1 MHLHQKDYCYKNS
14 DFIFTFLVDSST
26 SSLVEIC
33 NKIKNAVKELERAI
47 VEEEE
52 KNLSEDEQWRRY
64 WRQRELDRIRRQRSL
79 PAGHDLPVLNSSHV
93 AFSNSLRGGR

>member
-1 MHLHQKDYCYKNS
+1 MSS
-14 DFIFTFLVDSST
+14 DGLEKIDT
-26 SSLVEIC
+26 IC
-33 NKIKNAVKELERAI
+33 NKIKNAVKELEQAI

-52 KNLSEDEQWRRY
+52 KNLSEEEQWRRY
-64 WRQRELDRIRRQRSL
+64 WRQRELDRLRRQRSL

>member
-1 MHLHQKDYCYKNS
+1 MKFSN
-14 DFIFTFLVDSST
+14 LVSE
-26 SSLVEIC
+26 SLT
-33 NKIKNAVKELERAI
+33 KSGKMSLSLL